1 MKQALY
7 FIFILIFCLLIVS
20 CKKEK
25 KIQQN
30 FEKFVVDESLP
41 QNDTIKLLS
50 KYPELKLYRTDV
62 NESKSRTAYIVQ
74 ESTIWNMSGKFDNYK
89 CKANLKDDTLNIS
102 LNNNNKQSANGV
114 LAKVFNGSYFIKDYD
129 PKTIKGEE
137 KFIKS
142 KAIYQKLVLNKK
154 GHQKND
160 SIYGF
165 IDYKCMV
172 DGGVKK
178 IFRGYFRTL
187 IK

>member
-1 MKQALY
+1 MKPTLY
-7 FIFILIFCLLIVS
+7 FIFILIFCLSIVS

-74 ESTIWNMSGKFDNYK
+74 ESTIWNMSGRFDNYK
-89 CKANLKDDTLNIS
+89 CKTNLKDDTLNIS
-102 LNNNNKQSANGV
+102 LNNNNKQSGNGALV
-114 LAKVFNGSYFIKDYD
+114 KVFNGNFFIKDYD
-129 PKTIKGEE
+129 PKTLKGED
-137 KFIKS
+137 KFIPA
-142 KAIYQKLVLNKK
+142 KAIYQKLVLNKDK
-154 GHQKND
+154 FKKND

-165 IDYKCMV
+165 IDYKSLL
-172 DGGVKK
+172 DDDIKK
-178 IFRGYFRTL
+178 TFRGYFRAL

>member
-1 MKQALY
+1 MKPTLY
-7 FIFILIFCLLIVS
+7 FIFILIFCLSIVS

-30 FEKFVVDESLP
+30 FGKFVVDEGLP

-74 ESTIWNMSGKFDNYK
+74 ESTIWNMSGRFDNYT
-89 CKANLKDDTLNIS
+89 CKTNLKDDTLNIS
-102 LNNNNKQSANGV
+102 LNNNNKQFGNGPLV
-114 LAKVFNGSYFIKDYD
+114 KVFNGNFFIKNYD
-129 PKTIKGEE
+129 PKTLKGED
-137 KFIKS
+137 KFIPA
-142 KAIYQKLVLNKK
+142 KAIYQKLVLNKDK
-154 GHQKND
+154 FKKND

-165 IDYKCMV
+165 IDYKSLL
-172 DGGVKK
+172 DDDVKK
-178 IFRGYFRTL
+178 TFRGYFRTL